1 MGKQNELKK
10 IGEIY
15 RELRLDKGIKLSNYI
30 DKGFSKSQ
38 LSRFER
44 GETEISLIKFLSALD
59 FINVSIEEFMVI
71 YRGYRNDSFEELL
84 KKLHT
89 LSLTK
94 DAEGLRYLFNE
105 VEGLP
110 NSTTKKIE
118 KILILSCLSSVE
130 SENLITQSDLRFVT
144 DYLFGIESWGYYELS
159 ILGNLAQYINGETLV
174 SLGREVLR
182 KTDYYYEVVRNRKLV
197 IQLSI
202 NIMIRCIES
211 EWFTKAAF
219 FERHIDS
226 LVNVESDMYEKVIFS
241 YVQGYLKFAMGD
253 SGGKQI
259 MQESLEIFKLLKN
272 TRLYKNYL
280 EHFKSIVG

>member
-15 RELRLDKGIKLSNYI
+15 RELRLDKGTKLSNYI

-105 VEGLP
+105 VEELP

-219 FERHIDS
+219 LRGI
-226 LVNVESDMYEKVIFS
+226 
-241 YVQGYLKFAMGD
+241 
-253 SGGKQI
+253 
-259 MQESLEIFKLLKN
+259 
-272 TRLYKNYL
+272 
-280 EHFKSIVG
+280 

>member
-15 RELRLDKGIKLSNYI
+15 RELWLDKGTKLSNYI

-105 VEGLP
+105 VEELP

-182 KTDYYYEVVRNRKLV
+182 KTDYYYEVVRNRKTSY
-197 IQLSI
+197 SI
-202 NIMIRCIES
+202 IYQYNDTM
-211 EWFTKAAF
+211 
-219 FERHIDS
+219 H
-226 LVNVESDMYEKVIFS
+226 
-241 YVQGYLKFAMGD
+241 
-253 SGGKQI
+253 
-259 MQESLEIFKLLKN
+259 
-272 TRLYKNYL
+272 
-280 EHFKSIVG
+280 